1 MSDQIFFFK
10 ETSVPSQPKPNSV
23 YAIKR
28 PDSNYVELYVTTKT
42 GEMQR
47 LINESDVNNIINS
60 KFAAAGSTTVVDDI
74 AARNALQNVV
84 SGAQVY
90 VVDASADTNVTSG
103 GAMYIY
109 NGTTWIKTS
118 ETESMDVILQW
129 SGITGRPNSTPTEI
143 DNAVQASHTHANKST
158 LDKFSES
165 VDGRLQFDGKSLS
178 TDWNKLGW

>member
-74 AARNALQNVV
+74 TARNALQNVV

-90 VVDASADTNVTSG
+90 VVNASGDTSVKSG

-118 ETESMDVILQW
+118 ETESMDVVLQW
-129 SGITGRPNSTPTEI
+129 SGIVGAPTSTPTAI

-158 LDKFSES
+158 LDKFSEN
-165 VDGRLQFDGKSLS
+165 DGRLVFDGKSLS
-178 TDWNKLGW
+178 TDWNKVGW

>member
-60 KFAAAGSTTVVDDI
+60 KFAAAGSTTVVNDI
-74 AARNALQNVV
+74 TARNALQNVV

-90 VVDASADTNVTSG
+90 VVDAKGDTTVKAG

-118 ETESMDVILQW
+118 ETESMDLVLQYAN
-129 SGITGRPNSTPTEI
+129 IVGRPNSSATEI
-143 DNAVQASHTHANKST
+143 DNAVQSSHTHANKST
-158 LDKFSES
+158 LDKFTENGE
-165 VDGRLQFDGKSLS
+165 GRLMFDGKALS
-178 TDWNKLGW
+178 TDWDKVGW

>member
-10 ETSVPSQPKPNSV
+10 ETSVPSQPKANSV

-28 PDSNYVELYVTTKT
+28 PDSNYVEMYITTKT

-47 LINESDVNNIINS
+47 LISESDINNIINS
-60 KFAAAGSTTVVDDI
+60 KFAAAGSTTVVTDI
-74 AARNALQNVV
+74 NARNALQNVV

-90 VVDASADTNVTSG
+90 VVDATGDTSVKSG

-118 ETESMDVILQW
+118 ETESMDIVLQW
-129 SGITGRPNSTPTEI
+129 SGLVGAPSSTPTEI
-143 DNAVQASHTHANKST
+143 DNAVQASHSHANKST
-158 LDKFSES
+158 LDKLSEDT
-165 VDGRLQFDGKSLS
+165 DGRILFDGKALS
-178 TDWNKLGW
+178 TDWNNVGW